1 MNSKIKSRLQKKLE
15 KKNGK
20 DPKNLKEKDEF
31 PDLFNML
38 NDVNKILKSNP
49 GMVKKVSKCVNDIMG
64 NKELIESLT
73 KQINIQTENE
83 SETESPGDQISST
96 SDA

>member
-1 MNSKIKSRLQKKLE
+1 
-15 KKNGK
+15 
-20 DPKNLKEKDEF
+20 
-31 PDLFNML
+31 ML
-38 NDVNKILKSNP
+38 NDVNKLLKSNP